1 MRFRTDWRVG
11 RIYNPRMT
19 AEPIHY
25 SPALEVPEDGEAETL
40 AGLMEALRGIADTT
54 FKDSGHAIRS
64 VHAKSHGLLR
74 AELRV
79 AEGLPPLLAHGI
91 FAQPGSWPVLM
102 RFSSTP
108 GDILDDSVST
118 PRGLAVKVVGV
129 QGERLPGSEGAVTQD
144 FVLINGDTF
153 ATPGPKKFLGSL
165 KLLAVTTDKVPNLKK
180 ALSAVLR
187 GAEKV
192 VEAFGGESGVLK
204 GLGGHPYTHPL
215 GETYFSQVPILF
227 GPYMVKLSIAP
238 IAPALLALTDAPLAI
253 NGHPNGLRDAVVDY
267 FASQRAEW
275 EIRVQFCTDLAA
287 MPIEDAS
294 VTWPQEQSAYIA
306 VARLVAE
313 PQAAWSAARA
323 AAVDEG
329 MGFSPWHGIAA
340 HRPIGAV
347 MRVRKAAYEM
357 SIRQREAHSG
367 HVVAEPQNLN
377 DLPA

>member
-1 MRFRTDWRVG
+1 
-11 RIYNPRMT
+11 MT
-19 AEPIHY
+19 VEPLLY
-25 SPALEVPEDGEAETL
+25 VPAIEVPEDGEAETL
-40 AGLMEALRGIADTT
+40 AGLMESLRGIAVTT
-54 FKDSGHAIRS
+54 FKDTGRATRS

-79 AEGLPPLLAHGI
+79 AEGLPPLLAQGI

-108 GDILDDSVST
+108 GDLLDDSVST

-153 ATPGPKKFLGSL
+153 AVPGPKKFLSSL
-165 KLLAVTTDKVPNLKK
+165 KLLASTTDKVPNLKK

-227 GPYMVKLSIAP
+227 GPYMVKLSVAP
-238 IAPALLALTDAPLAI
+238 VAPALLALTDAPLAI
-253 NGHPNGLRDAVVDY
+253 NGRPNGLRDAVVDY
-267 FASQRAEW
+267 FSSQRAEW
-275 EIRVQFCTDLAA
+275 EIRVQFCTDLST

-294 VTWPQEQSAYIA
+294 VTWPQDQSAYIA

-323 AAVDEG
+323 AAIDDG
-329 MGFSPWHGIAA
+329 MGFSPWHGITA

-367 HVVAEPQNLN
+367 HAVAEPRDLN